1 MVGLLFSTGI
11 AAQETEPAPVR
22 VTLNGVVFDA
32 LTGTPIP
39 GAAVYLEEEG
49 HGVLSDSLGLFRFD
63 DVAAGPHLIA
73 ATQFGYEEM
82 ALVADVPEEPGAFVE
97 VELAPQPILLEGIT
111 AVVDNISTMERRFRS
126 RRRAA
131 PYQTRVF
138 GQERLLRTASSNTLE
153 FMALET
159 FYRPVPCPDAAGIV
173 GTGNPAQIVDANR
186 LSQVAGTMS
195 TRCIIRRGRF
205 VSPKVYIDEIPAF
218 GGLDE
223 LEAYSTAQIY
233 LLEIHSSGTEI
244 RAYTYG
250 FMQRM
255 ASRPMTLIPLNLW
268 P

>member
-63 DVAAGPHLIA
+63 DVAAGPHLISA
-73 ATQFGYEEM
+73 IQFGYEEM

-97 VELAPQPILLEGIT
+97 VELAPQPILLEGN
-111 AVVDNISTMERRFRS
+111 AAHRVVQRS
-126 RRRAA
+126 RFMALESCFLPGARL
-131 PYQTRVF
+131 RV
-138 GQERLLRTASSNTLE
+138 QERPPRTASSNTLE

-173 GTGNPAQIVDANR
+173 GTGNPAQIMDANR

-195 TRCIIRRGRF
+195 TRCIIDG
-205 VSPKVYIDEIPAF
+205 PD
-218 GGLDE
+218 L
-223 LEAYSTAQIY
+223 
-233 LLEIHSSGTEI
+233 LLEPHSSGAEI

-255 ASRPMTLIPLNLW
+255 ASRPMALIPLNLW